1 MSLSPRKA
9 LARNNKLTNTD
20 DRARRAGEAFARLT
34 QLAARLRAPDGC
46 PWDREQTVASSTPYI
61 LEEAYEAVDALE
73 ARDWDEAREELGDLL
88 FQVVFQAQIAVDKNR
103 FDASEVIEAV
113 EAKMIRRHPHV
124 FGDAKAETADEVLKR
139 WGEIKRDERGGRV
152 GLLRSVPK
160 STAALTRAQRL
171 GKKAANVGFDW
182 PDAAGVMQ
190 KICEEVNELEA
201 ARDHA
206 EAERELG
213 DLLFALAQW
222 ARHRKLDSES
232 ALRRACSRFQSRF
245 ECMETMADCAETD
258 LSQLDMEQLD
268 NLWEEAKDREKLGKG
283 CGNK

>member
-1 MSLSPRKA
+1 MTL
-9 LARNNKLTNTD
+9 
-20 DRARRAGEAFARLT
+20 
-34 QLAARLRAPDGC
+34 LAARLRAPDGC
-46 PWDREQTVASSTPYI
+46 PWDREQTVASSTGYI

-88 FQVVFQAQIAVDKNR
+88 FQVVFQAQMAVDKNR

-124 FGDAKAETADEVLKR
+124 FGDAQAETADEVLKR
-139 WGEIKRDERGGRV
+139 WGEIKRDERDGSA
-152 GLLRSVPK
+152 GLLQSVPK

-182 PDAAGVMQ
+182 PDAKGVLE
-190 KICEEVNELEA
+190 KVCEEMHELEA
-201 ARDHA
+201 AKDDA

-222 ARHRKLDSES
+222 SRHRKLDAES
-232 ALRRACSRFQSRF
+232 ALRRACTRFQNRF
-245 ECMETMADCAETD
+245 ECMEAMADGGDVGLA
-258 LSQLDMEQLD
+258 QLDLDQLD
-268 NLWEEAKDREKLGKG
+268 KLWEEAKAREKAGQG
-283 CGNK
+283 PGIE